1 MVSSRAGDKTLLTR
15 SRHREGVCA
24 IRARAGRYAPDLD
37 LSAANLGV
45 GDDVSDSSGK
55 YLRCSGDG

>member
-37 LSAANLGV
+37 LSTANLGV
-45 GDDVSDSSGK
+45 GDDVSDGS
-55 YLRCSGDG
+55 